1 MKGFASGACPR
12 FAARYLV
19 FEGLWIAQ
27 TEAHNRDALRPFERL
42 TKAAGCFKFSLEQ
55 EPTCTAPRLK
65 QRERN
70 TFTAL
75 EGLLVELAC
84 VFQEVAAPVS
94 TRVVYDAHVVS
105 GWVRSNDVLPE
116 RVALFAVVDF
126 LVSKATSLHS
136 TSIEIYS
143 PQLLLLSNLG
153 RLDD

>member
-1 MKGFASGACPR
+1 
-12 FAARYLV
+12 
-19 FEGLWIAQ
+19 
-27 TEAHNRDALRPFERL
+27 
-42 TKAAGCFKFSLEQ
+42 
-55 EPTCTAPRLK
+55 
-65 QRERN
+65 
-70 TFTAL
+70 
-75 EGLLVELAC
+75 VELAC